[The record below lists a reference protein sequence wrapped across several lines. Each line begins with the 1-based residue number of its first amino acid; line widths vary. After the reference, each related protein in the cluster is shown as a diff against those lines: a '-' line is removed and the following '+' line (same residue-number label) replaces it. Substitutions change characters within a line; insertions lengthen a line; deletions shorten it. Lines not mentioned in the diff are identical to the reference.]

1 MPYSR
6 LHKNLNPA
14 TIQAA
19 GEAPATPN
27 LFDNVLYK
35 GQPLED
41 LTSAARRV
49 NPNWPAYESD
59 ICVETFTLDH
69 VDNNQFDTAQLVVL
83 RGTLY
88 CCCTPYCNYPGHSY
102 AGGGAF
108 ATAAQSGAS
117 MSQPAGTIVHNPG
130 QDYVEAVLDLNTMKP
145 IKVEATTRLTDDA
158 ERAAFAAEIKAE
170 ADGLTLTAEDIAG
183 QLGVS
188 GVDNNGRLSNATA
201 AADVLAGTSTTI
213 DDYMWVAAVVLLFQK
228 LVQNVHTKMTKDW
241 PQRGTYRSSQF

>member
-1 MPYSR
+1 
-6 LHKNLNPA
+6 
-14 TIQAA
+14 
-19 GEAPATPN
+19 
-27 LFDNVLYK
+27 
-35 GQPLED
+35 
-41 LTSAARRV
+41 
-49 NPNWPAYESD
+49 
-59 ICVETFTLDH
+59 
-69 VDNNQFDTAQLVVL
+69 
-83 RGTLY
+83 
-88 CCCTPYCNYPGHSY
+88 
-102 AGGGAF
+102 
-108 ATAAQSGAS
+108 